1 MDTLR
6 ATHAFVRWLREHPL
20 LPAALFAFLNPSLD
34 ENLARLRQRRAAR
47 GIVENE
53 LPAKTFWHVFA
64 FRSRAKSVWEYA
76 QKNYKRE
83 PVRFVELPEK
93 TTDEA
98 AKRVL
103 NVLKEIQQ
111 GCDGA
116 TPDSIAAVD

>member
-1 MDTLR
+1 
-6 ATHAFVRWLREHPL
+6 
-20 LPAALFAFLNPSLD
+20 
-34 ENLARLRQRRAAR
+34 
-47 GIVENE
+47 
-53 LPAKTFWHVFA
+53 
-64 FRSRAKSVWEYA
+64 VWEYA